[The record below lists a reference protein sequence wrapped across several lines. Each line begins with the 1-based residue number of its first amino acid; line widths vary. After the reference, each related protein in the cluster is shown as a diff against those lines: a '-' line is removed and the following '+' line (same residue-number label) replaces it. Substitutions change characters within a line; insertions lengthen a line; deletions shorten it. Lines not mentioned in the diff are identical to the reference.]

1 MTRKEVCGGGGRG
14 GERGGGRG
22 IKERV
27 LYNHD
32 TPKLLFPPLPHP
44 QRAKT
49 LPPGSQEKN
58 GKEKK
63 NTKQEFPFY
72 LLFLFLFFDGSFIA
86 AILSTG
92 SSSKKHFSN
101 ISLPHFHC
109 LLLKSE

>member
-1 MTRKEVCGGGGRG
+1 MGGGGEGGKRG
-14 GERGGGRG
+14 GRPGSIERG
-22 IKERV
+22 
-27 LYNHD
+27 LYEHVS
-32 TPKLLFPPLPHP
+32 PQLLFPPLPHP